1 MSVPEPFPQ
10 QQSSSA
16 LYRAKGRK
24 GRKRRGP
31 KKGRRL
37 SWPKRIAILLLAL
50 VLLASGYVLGLWIWA
65 DGRLQTTDAFSD
77 YSGRPTAGQ
86 GTDWLLIGSDSRSSL
101 TAEERKE
108 LHVGNDEGLNT
119 DTIMILHYGSN
130 GPYLVSIPRDSYVSI
145 PGHGKNKINAAY
157 ALGGAKLLT
166 QTVEEATGLRLD
178 HYAEVN
184 FGGFVDVVNAL
195 GGVQICV
202 PAGGLHDE
210 KSGADFDAG
219 CQEMN
224 GKQALAYARA
234 RYSDPEGD
242 LGRVKRQQQL
252 VSAIAHQALTPSV
265 LLLPWNL
272 IPFLSA
278 SLDAL
283 TVDKG
288 TGLFDLGRMGL
299 QMKDIADG
307 QGATTTVPVSSTGTE
322 ISGVGDVVL
331 WNDEEAQQLFT
342 ALRDD
347 TAIPTFSAS

>member
-24 GRKRRGP
+24 RRRPGRR
-31 KKGRRL
+31 RRL
-37 SWPKRIAILLLAL
+37 SWPKRIAILVLTL
-50 VLLASGYVLGLWIWA
+50 VLLAAGYVLGLWIWA
-65 DGRLQTTDAFSD
+65 DSRLQTTDAFSD

-101 TAEERKE
+101 TAQERKD

-119 DTIMILHYGSN
+119 DTIMILHYGEN

-145 PGHGKNKINAAY
+145 PGHGKNKINSAY
-157 ALGGAKLLT
+157 AIGGAKLLT
-166 QTVEEATGLRLD
+166 RTVEEATGLHLD

-184 FGGFVDVVNAL
+184 FGGFVNVVDSL
-195 GGVQICV
+195 GGVRICV

-219 CQEMN
+219 CQQMN
-224 GKQALAYARA
+224 GRQALAYARA

-283 TVDKG
+283 TVAEG
-288 TGLFDLGRMGL
+288 TGLFDLGRMGW
-299 QMKDIADG
+299 QMKHIADG
-307 QGATTTVPVSSTGTE
+307 DGTTTTVPVSSTGTE
-322 ISGVGDVVL
+322 IPGIGDVVL
-331 WNDEEAQQLFT
+331 WNDADARELFT
-342 ALRDD
+342 ALQDD
-347 TAIPTFSAS
+347 TAIPTFSTS